1 MKRQHLASFYFSL
14 WVDYERLG
22 VTRAIEQGIVEKDV
36 CKESTFLFSLF
47 NVFDRRWAE
56 RDFSTKKWFFISRIN
71 LKHNGTNVRWAK
83 KLVLNIEYSLYAPEV
98 IESRPITSDLR
109 YILSSNILPSTCAII
124 FLNNV
129 FSQILVFE
137 LNLRAFHRLDV
148 FRIRLDNWRFGQHCW
163 FDKIAPIP
171 FRIWKSPS

>member
-1 MKRQHLASFYFSL
+1 M
-14 WVDYERLG
+14 
-22 VTRAIEQGIVEKDV
+22 
-36 CKESTFLFSLF
+36 
-47 NVFDRRWAE
+47 FDRRWAE
-56 RDFSTKKWFFISRIN
+56 GFFYKKVSFHLQDQLEAQMS
-71 LKHNGTNVRWAK
+71 AEQK

-148 FRIRLDNWRFGQHCW
+148 FRIRLDNWRFGQHC
-163 FDKIAPIP
+163 
-171 FRIWKSPS
+171 

>member
-47 NVFDRRWAE
+47 NILTGARLRGIFLQ
-56 RDFSTKKWFFISRIN
+56 KKWVFISRVN

>member
-1 MKRQHLASFYFSL
+1 MSFHLQNQLEAQRHKCPLS
-14 WVDYERLG
+14 
-22 VTRAIEQGIVEKDV
+22 
-36 CKESTFLFSLF
+36 
-47 NVFDRRWAE
+47 
-56 RDFSTKKWFFISRIN
+56 
-71 LKHNGTNVRWAK
+71 K

-109 YILSSNILPSTCAII
+109 YILSSNILPSTCAMI

-148 FRIRLDNWRFGQHCW
+148 FRIRLDNWRFGQHC
-163 FDKIAPIP
+163 
-171 FRIWKSPS
+171 